1 MVNLTDSQII
11 EIATREMVF
20 TSGDL
25 QSLLRFARDVEKAA
39 QDAMRRNTEMTLR
52 GNEAASNKHISNLEA
67 QIKELRAQKWSSTK
81 NYMTKLKISTIVL
94 A

>member
-1 MVNLTDSQII
+1 MVNLTDSQIKDL
-11 EIATREMVF
+11 AVLQMNGAWH
-20 TSGDL
+20 SDL

-67 QIKELRAQKWSSTK
+67 QIKELKAQK
-81 NYMTKLKISTIVL
+81 
-94 A
+94 